1 MANFEVDVDTSQVEQ
16 VINSVDFKMRSGVI
30 PARLENKVNNRI
42 VKAQKSKYVSLHDKN
57 NMNSFSR
64 AAKQP
69 SILRNFHYGK
79 LKNGTGTYISNRSFW
94 VGWLEHGAL
103 IVPRKE
109 KYCTFVYKGKFHK
122 VNTMV
127 LKAKPIFYN
136 TAEEIWNS
144 TLATDVMNKEM
155 QAIIDRYCS

>member
-1 MANFEVDVDTSQVEQ
+1 MANFEVDVDTSQVEK
-16 VINSVDFKMRSGVI
+16 VINSVDFKMRSGAL
-30 PARLENKVNNRI
+30 PAKLENKVNQKI

-57 NMNSFSR
+57 NMNDFSR

-69 SILRNFHYGK
+69 SILRNFHIGK
-79 LKNGTGTYISNRSFW
+79 MKAGGTYISCRSFW
-94 VGWLEHGAL
+94 AGWLEHGAS

-122 VNTMV
+122 VNAMV
-127 LKAKPIFYN
+127 IQAKPFFYN

-144 TLATDVMNKEM
+144 QQANEIMNTEM
-155 QAIIDRYCS
+155 QKQLDKYFKD